1 MHEIY
6 RFNPPIVH
14 IDYSV
19 VLTKALAMDNIFDS
33 KPIIMQYLFHFIQEI
48 YKKMKNI
55 KIFKKKINKHSFEI
69 IKNIELICFST
80 LLYKYIYKIF
90 KKQIN

>member
-1 MHEIY
+1 MHEMY

-19 VLTKALAMDNIFDS
+19 VLAKALTMDNIFDS

-48 YKKMKNI
+48 NKKMKNL
-55 KIFKKKINKHSFEI
+55 KIFKKK
-69 IKNIELICFST
+69 
-80 LLYKYIYKIF
+80 
-90 KKQIN
+90 